1 MIIIIL
7 YTSKLQFIYCIFNR
21 NKHLALLDTLY
32 YVMKS
37 SRLGLIVGSIRGYYI
52 IRPILLYILFM
63 AS

>member
-1 MIIIIL
+1 M
-7 YTSKLQFIYCIFNR
+7 
-21 NKHLALLDTLY
+21 DTLY